1 MSNAV
6 IAENSRT
13 LIIATAGHV
22 DHGKTSL
29 VKLLTGTDT
38 DTLADEKAR
47 GLTINLGYAY
57 HHFVDSSAGVD
68 IPTTL
73 GFVDVPGHTDFI
85 NNMLAGVGG
94 VDCAMLIIAA
104 DDGIMPQTREHLAV
118 LDLLGISNG
127 VVVLTKIDKVETEQ
141 LSSVHHDIQQLIKP
155 TSLARSPTF
164 AVSSAT
170 QIGISELKNF
180 LKALPAQCADNSQ
193 EIEKYRVRY
202 LIDRSFSVK
211 GIGTIVTGVVKA
223 GTISVGDSLF
233 NTESNELARIKSL
246 RLDTT
251 DVVSAKKG
259 QRVAANINLDLEKVS
274 RGAWLID
281 PKLARQVSRVDVK
294 LKLLDS
300 SVSLRSS
307 SQYHLHIGASHRI
320 STIHCLNAES
330 NLFQLKLNEP
340 LVCQFGDRFVIRD
353 PASVQTIGGGVVL
366 DTFVPRRQR
375 ASADRLAYLQALDKE
390 DSAALGE
397 LIQNQSRGIDIKQFA
412 LCRNLNDWYVKELIQ
427 TLRASGEALHVDD
440 SDYPILLGSK
450 FYGVYRA
457 SIINAVNKF
466 QQANPSQQGISEPA
480 LSRSCDLP
488 GDYRLFQS
496 LVAKLISSGEIK
508 RSGTLLHTQGH
519 ITALSREEQEFLA
532 KVRPILLK
540 HGNVP
545 PRTRELVDLTGIDLK
560 SLERILKQTTK
571 AGNLVQVADNRHYLP
586 ETILELAGFT
596 ERLSNESSG
605 DDGFS
610 VIEFRDLSGIGR
622 NLCIEILEYFDS
634 IGFTKRDG
642 NSRIIRTAKENIFTR
657 SS

>member
-6 IAENSRT
+6 TAQNPRT

-29 VKLLTGTDT
+29 VKLLTDTDT
-38 DTLADEKAR
+38 DTLAEEKAR

-57 HHFVDSSAGVD
+57 HHFIYSAADED

-104 DDGIMPQTREHLAV
+104 DDGIMPQTREHLTV

-141 LSSVHHDIQQLIKP
+141 LSRIRHEIQQLIKT
-155 TSLARSPTF
+155 TSLAQSPTF
-164 AVSSAT
+164 AVSST
-170 QIGISELKNF
+170 TKIGISDLKSF
-180 LKALPAQCADNSQ
+180 LEALPAKCANDSQ
-193 EIEKYRVRY
+193 VVQKHRARY
-202 LIDRSFSVK
+202 LMDRSFSAK
-211 GIGTIVTGVVKA
+211 GIGTIVTGIVKA

-233 NTESNELARIKSL
+233 NTQSNELARIKSL
-246 RLDTT
+246 RLDTN
-251 DVVSAKKG
+251 DVVTAHKG

-281 PKLARQVSRVDVK
+281 PKLANQVSRIDVT
-294 LKLLDS
+294 LKFLDHEI
-300 SVSLRSS
+300 SLRSS
-307 SQYHLHIGASHRI
+307 AQYHLHIGASHRI
-320 STIHCLNAES
+320 TTIHCLNADA
-330 NLFQLKLNEP
+330 NLYQLKLSEP

-353 PASVQTIGGGVVL
+353 PASVQTIGGGLVL

-375 ASADRLAYLQALDKE
+375 ASADRLAYLQALDNE
-390 DSAALGE
+390 DCAALDE
-397 LIQNQSRGIDIKQFA
+397 LLENQSRGIDIKQFA
-412 LCRNLNDWYVKELIQ
+412 LCRNLNDTYVRELIEPLKA
-427 TLRASGEALHVDD
+427 TAEALITDD
-440 SDYPILLGSK
+440 SNYPILLGSK

-480 LSRSCDLP
+480 LSRSCNLP
-488 GDYRLFQS
+488 GDYRLFQC
-496 LVAKLISSGEIK
+496 LVAKLIIGGEIK
-508 RSGTLLHTQGH
+508 RSGTLLHTPGH
-519 ITALSREEQEFLA
+519 TTALSREEQEFLA
-532 KVRPILLK
+532 RVRPILLK

-560 SLERILKQTTK
+560 SLERILKQTSK
-571 AGNLVQVADNRHYLP
+571 AGNLIQVADNRYYLP

-596 ERLSNESSG
+596 ERLSNESSN

-634 IGFTKRDG
+634 IGFTRRDG

-657 SS
+657 SN